1 MEQLKV
7 FAHQLYECKKGV
19 RSMVLC
25 TLCNDIIIVALNKIK
40 AAKLSYYIQPI
51 SETKCNLFFGKKEC
65 IQMVQEFCNK
75 PLNELSI
82 EEDFML
88 GTILGYGVE
97 EQCQRYMKKRKAL
110 EYRIVD

>member
-1 MEQLKV
+1 
-7 FAHQLYECKKGV
+7 
-19 RSMVLC
+19 MVLC
-25 TLCNDIIIVALNKIK
+25 TLCNDIMVVALHKIK
-40 AAKLSYYIQPI
+40 VANLYYYIQPI
-51 SETKCNLFFGKKEC
+51 SETKYNLFFGKKEC
-65 IQMVQEFCNK
+65 ILMVQEFCNK

-88 GTILGYGVE
+88 GAILGYGVE

>member
-1 MEQLKV
+1 
-7 FAHQLYECKKGV
+7 
-19 RSMVLC
+19 MV
-25 TLCNDIIIVALNKIK
+25 VALHKIK
-40 AAKLSYYIQPI
+40 AANLFYYIHPI
-51 SETKCNLFFGKKEC
+51 NETKCNLFFGKKEC

-97 EQCQRYMKKRKAL
+97 EQCQRYMKRRKAL
-110 EYRIVD
+110 EYRMMD